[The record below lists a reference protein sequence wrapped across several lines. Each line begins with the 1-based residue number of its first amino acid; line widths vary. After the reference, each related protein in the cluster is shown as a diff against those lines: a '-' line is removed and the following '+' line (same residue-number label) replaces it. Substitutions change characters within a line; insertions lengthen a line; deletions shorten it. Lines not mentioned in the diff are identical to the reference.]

1 MDCDLDVYL
10 NEPVQLSITSS
21 SGTLSSWSGIAGL
34 TRVPEAQHGG
44 IAALAALVSMLR
56 RRRAR

>member
-34 TRVPEAQHGG
+34 TRVPEPRASAFAA
-44 IAALAALVSMLR
+44 IAALIAIA
-56 RRRAR
+56 RRRARA